1 MRKWLKRLGWV
12 LAILVVVLAALGLWK
27 REEITRL
34 LAVNS
39 LFDADRIV
47 GNFSHMDQLF
57 LTRSMEGGT
66 PSVLPQ
72 GTGMTLPPGYEG
84 WAVDRQVTGI
94 VVLQGG
100 AVVHEEYRLGTGRA
114 DRRISWSEAK
124 SALSLLLGT
133 LVADGT
139 IPDLDA
145 QVTDYAPMLAAS
157 AYRGATIRQVLLM
170 ESGVA
175 FNEDYLD
182 FWSDINRMGRVLA
195 LGGSMDGFAAGQ
207 TARRGPPGS
216 DWQYVSIDTH
226 VIGMVIRGATGRSI
240 PDLMQ
245 ERLFTPLGLD
255 SDPYYVTDGDGV
267 AFVLGGLNMTTRDYA
282 RIGQLVAQGGVWQ
295 GRQLVPAAWID
306 ESTAPGPYPAEFG
319 TGYGYQWW
327 LPPDARPGE
336 VWARG
341 IYGQNL
347 WIDRTHDVVIAV
359 NAADRDFETP
369 PVMPQNVAMFR
380 AIVDS
385 LSPQPTE

>member
-1 MRKWLKRLGWV
+1 MRKWLKWLGGS
-12 LAILVVVLAALGLWK
+12 LVVLVILLAALGLWK
-27 REEITRL
+27 REEVTRL
-34 LAVNS
+34 LAVNG

-47 GNFSHMDQLF
+47 QNFSHMDQLF
-57 LTRSMEGGT
+57 LTRTMDGGT

-72 GTGMTLPPGYEG
+72 GAAMTPPPGFDT
-84 WAVDRQVTGI
+84 WAVDRQVTGM
-94 VVLQGG
+94 VVLHNG
-100 AVVHEEYRLGTGRA
+100 AVVFEDYRLGTARD

-139 IPDLDA
+139 IADLDA
-145 QVTDYAPMLAAS
+145 PVTQYAPALEAS
-157 AYRGATIRQVLLM
+157 AYRGATIRQVLRM

-195 LGGSMDGFAAGQ
+195 LGGSMDGFDAGQ

-226 VIGMVIRGATGRSI
+226 VIGMVIRGATGRTI
-240 PDLMQ
+240 PALMQ

-282 RIGQLVAQGGVWQ
+282 RLGQLVAQGGVWQ
-295 GRQLVPAAWID
+295 GRQLVPAAWIE

-359 NAADRDFETP
+359 NGADRQFEDA

-385 LSPQPTE
+385 LSSQPTE